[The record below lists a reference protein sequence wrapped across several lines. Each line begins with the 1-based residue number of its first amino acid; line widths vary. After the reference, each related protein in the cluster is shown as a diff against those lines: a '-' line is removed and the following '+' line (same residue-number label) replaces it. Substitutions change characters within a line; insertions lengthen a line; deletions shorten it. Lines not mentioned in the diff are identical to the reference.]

1 MSFINS
7 LDIGASA
14 LSAQRLRM
22 DVISQNIAMSDAY
35 ATEEGDAYRRQ
46 MVVFMEKK
54 NFADTLE
61 DQVSRRHSS
70 KYRLSGVKVTQ
81 VVEDETPLVPV
92 YDPENP
98 AADEEGYIY
107 MPNVDKTKESMDM
120 LAAQRSYEAN
130 ASAIAAVKAMLTKAM
145 ELGK

>member
-54 NFADTLE
+54 TFADTLE

-98 AADEEGYIY
+98 AADEEHR
-107 MPNVDKTKESMDM
+107 
-120 LAAQRSYEAN
+120 QRADN
-130 ASAIAAVKAMLTKAM
+130 R
-145 ELGK
+145 

>member
-35 ATEEGDAYRRQ
+35 QTEEGGAYRRQ
-46 MVVFMEKK
+46 MVAFVEKK
-54 NFADTLE
+54 SFADTLE
-61 DQVSRRHSS
+61 DKVSHRHSS

-107 MPNVDKTKESMDM
+107 MPNVDKTKESIDM

>member
-54 NFADTLE
+54 TFADTLE

-120 LAAQRSYEAN
+120 LATQRSYEAN
-130 ASAIAAVKAMLTKAM
+130 VSAIAAVKAMLTKAM

>member
-54 NFADTLE
+54 TFADTLE

-107 MPNVDKTKESMDM
+107 MPNVDKTKENIDL

>member
-54 NFADTLE
+54 TFADTLE

-107 MPNVDKTKESMDM
+107 MPNVDKTKENIDM